1 MIIILVK
8 LMLVLWYS
16 YFIGINQKDNRILKL
31 NKNKRILFKLLL
43 LRVKI

>member
-8 LMLVLWYS
+8 LMVMLWYS

-31 NKNKRILFKLLL
+31 NKKRILFKLLL
-43 LRVKI
+43 LRIKI